1 VFLSL
6 DKWRRKPICP
16 LCSQNPHFS
25 VDCRPVKKTGFRVLA
40 FDQATITSGWSVYDS
55 GHLIKYGKWQSE
67 GNNHTERVSK
77 TKQWVAS
84 MIENW
89 HPDIVAFEDIQL
101 QQLESGR
108 NESVTTYKK
117 LASLQGVLINYTYE
131 KGIPFSVV
139 PPGTWRNYNQI
150 KGRSRSDQ
158 KKNAQIKVKTLFDIN
173 VTNDEADA
181 ILIGR
186 YVDYVQSQ
194 SQMVEFI

>member
-1 VFLSL
+1 
-6 DKWRRKPICP
+6 
-16 LCSQNPHFS
+16 
-25 VDCRPVKKTGFRVLA
+25 
-40 FDQATITSGWSVYDS
+40 
-55 GHLIKYGKWQSE
+55 
-67 GNNHTERVSK
+67 
-77 TKQWVAS
+77 
-84 MIENW
+84 
-89 HPDIVAFEDIQL
+89 
-101 QQLESGR
+101 
-108 NESVTTYKK
+108 
-117 LASLQGVLINYTYE
+117 
-131 KGIPFSVV
+131 V